1 MAPYPMKRLKGI
13 AIVFNTSDLTVLNR
27 SKVWVKAYPINLL
40 PPELALS
47 SFAISSSVA
56 ITLFRGN
63 FVSF

>member
-1 MAPYPMKRLKGI
+1 MKRLEGI

-27 SKVWVKAYPINLL
+27 SKVCHPINLL

-47 SFAISSSVA
+47 YFAISSSVA